1 MRVSDAVF
9 YVSQAGVPVCL
20 KGDYGLGKTT
30 IINLFASWLGY
41 RCVRFRLLG
50 AVPEDFIGYPKVVE
64 KNGRLVTAQIP
75 SEEIITI
82 FENPLCT
89 VIFDE
94 LNRAD
99 EALQNVIAT
108 IVDRGLGQFNLPDS
122 ALIFA
127 TMNEYGLGT
136 YELNEALIS
145 RFAFFD
151 CELDLKEEIDAL
163 ITGVYKTEAKF
174 RRLPENWQEFIPSA
188 RLKLSAFIEHR
199 PTVLAKERLNVQNSP
214 WPCPRTLHKNAVRGL
229 AAILSLHR
237 EDLEEDVL
245 KACVGAPFALEYTA
259 FRKNLSL
266 PDPRE
271 VLQQIRS
278 GHNVDYPNPYTL
290 LISMSDVLVIIA
302 SLSDKEDKLSAVNS
316 VLEFLSKCKFEEV
329 VVPLVKSILQQYPSA
344 RVPVRLM
351 KIKEFLKGLK
361 DD

>member
-1 MRVSDAVF
+1 MRISDAVF
-9 YVSQAGVPVCL
+9 YISQAGVPVCL

-30 IINLFASWLGY
+30 IINLFAKWLGY
-41 RCVRFRLLG
+41 HCVRFRLLG

-64 KNGRLVTAQIP
+64 KNGRFVTAQVP

-82 FENPLCT
+82 FENPMCT

-94 LNRAD
+94 LNRAN

-163 ITGVYKTEAKF
+163 ITGEYLTETRF
-174 RRLPENWQEFIPSA
+174 RKLPENWKDYVPAA
-188 RLKLSAFIEHR
+188 RLRIAAFLKHR
-199 PTVLAKERLNVQNSP
+199 PSVLSKERLNTQNSP

-229 AAILSLHR
+229 AAIMSLQR
-237 EDLEEDVL
+237 DDLEEDVL
-245 KACVGAPFALEYTA
+245 KATVGAAFALDYMA

-271 VLQQIRS
+271 VLNQIKL
-278 GHNVDYPNPYTL
+278 GKNVDYPNPYTM
-290 LISMSDVLVIIA
+290 LISMSDVLAVIA
-302 SLSDKEDKLSAVNS
+302 SLESSEEKISSANA
-316 VLEFLSKCKFEEV
+316 VLEYLSKSKFEEV
-329 VVPLVKSILQQYPSA
+329 VVPLTKAILTQYPNV
-344 RVPVRLM
+344 RIPVRLM
-351 KIKEFLKGLK
+351 KLKEFLKGLK